1 MFYPAVAGTPVISPV
16 ESLCIY
22 IFTSDE
28 VDMSGVAISGFG
40 LKLQSF
46 DLGEGTPNFKFHGAF
61 VVGREDI

>member
-1 MFYPAVAGTPVISPV
+1 MFYPAVAGTPVLSSV

-28 VDMSGVAISGFG
+28 VDVSGVAISGFE

-46 DLGEGTPNFKFHGAF
+46 YLGEGTANFKFHGAF